1 MKCPNCDRNVRSK
14 TQCAYCGYDFKAGD
28 VAAAETK
35 RSQREEQAPEVEVNE
50 SERRGEAPIPEV
62 TEFRDAGDLGT
73 GEVYETRS
81 AREPQAVIP
90 KTKRKGGNAI
100 WGIIKLLIAV
110 AVVFLLF
117 LYGPRLVGQV
127 MDYFN
132 SDDNFFVQTF
142 GSKDESSEETSE
154 VANEESDGDG
164 ESMTNGESTEESTSE
179 EVTSQSAL
187 TLTNQSV
194 ELENYPTINVTMAFE
209 ESLSS
214 VDQTTFKFLVNG
226 TAEEIELSEYSLFK
240 EGNNLVLSFNDPTL
254 EVVATTEQEQTLRLV
269 SEELNI
275 DEAVTYTLPDVS
287 VDQEQAQQFK
297 DSINNN
303 LADLGDVSAVFF
315 EAGADVPFAYDNQST
330 DADSL
335 ISWFVIERT
344 FEGISNGEFTL
355 ESSVAVNESLKAG
368 NDSGTVAT
376 TQAEATYTYEQ
387 LLEYVIRERDL
398 SAMNHLIQETGG
410 LNEFN
415 LWLNESGYFSTRL
428 TSPLSYNEEGI
439 ISGAMTSAQDVGN
452 LLDALAM
459 DSLVN
464 ETSDASIKE
473 MLLQSPFS
481 DKYPEGLES
490 VVTRFELMS
499 ADDNSARQYYSG
511 VIEMEETSY
520 IVVMLVSNVTSSEE
534 VVPAI
539 ATTIEELMTY
549 FTEGTLPAED
559 DEEESEEESV
569 VDEASETSQVE
580 IVEETPV
587 PETPVQQVPTT
598 PSEELSPSGEPTGDL
613 FDGKPTENSY
623 WFGDEYR
630 PGVWFQDESGSW
642 KYR

>member
-28 VAAAETK
+28 VAASETK
-35 RSQREEQAPEVEVNE
+35 RSERTERAPEVEA
-50 SERRGEAPIPEV
+50 SERRVEAPVPEV
-62 TEFRDAGDLGT
+62 TEFRDAGEIGS

-90 KTKRKGGNAI
+90 KTKRKAGNAI

-117 LYGPRLVGQV
+117 LFGPRLVGQV

-132 SDDNFFVQTF
+132 SEDNFITQTF

-154 VANEESDGDG
+154 APGTEGESSADG
-164 ESMTNGESTEESTSE
+164 EATDEETSE
-179 EVTSQSAL
+179 EAAPESAL

-194 ELENYPTINVTMAFE
+194 ELENYPTIDVTMTFE

-214 VDQTTFKFLVNG
+214 VDQSTFKFLVSG
-226 TAEEIELSEYSLFK
+226 TGEEIELSEYSLFK
-240 EGNNLVLSFNDPTL
+240 EGANLVLSFNDPTL
-254 EVVATTEQEQTLRLV
+254 EVVAATEQEQTLRLV
-269 SEELNI
+269 SEELNV
-275 DEAVTYTLPDVS
+275 DEAVTYTLPDVN
-287 VDQEQAQQFK
+287 VNQEQAQQFT
-297 DSINNN
+297 DTINNN
-303 LADLGDVSAVFF
+303 LAELGDVSAVFF
-315 EAGADVPFAYDNQST
+315 EAGADVPFAYDNQSI
-330 DADSL
+330 DADTL
-335 ISWFVIERT
+335 IAWFVIERT
-344 FEGISNGEFTL
+344 FDGLSNGEFTL
-355 ESSVAVNESLKAG
+355 ESSVAVNDSLKAA

-376 TQAEATYTYEQ
+376 TEVDATYTYAQ
-387 LLEYVIRERDL
+387 LLEYVVRERDL

-428 TSPLSYNEEGI
+428 TSPLAYNDEGLI
-439 ISGAMTSAQDVGN
+439 TGAMTSAQDVGN
-452 LLDALAM
+452 LLDALAN

-464 ETSDASIKE
+464 ETSDATIKE

-481 DKYPEGLES
+481 DKYPEGLEG

-499 ADDNSARQYYSG
+499 ADDNPSRQYYSG

-520 IVVMLVSNVTSSEE
+520 VVVMLVANATSAEE
-534 VVPAI
+534 VVPSI
-539 ATTIEELMTY
+539 ATSIQELVTY
-549 FTEGTLPAED
+549 FTKGSLEAED
-559 DEEESEEESV
+559 EETDEEAEAEEV
-569 VDEASETSQVE
+569 VEEDTETSQVE

-587 PETPVQQVPTT
+587 QETPTQPN
-598 PSEELSPSGEPTGDL
+598 EELSPSGEPTGEL
-613 FDGKPTENSY
+613 FDGKPTENYY

-630 PGVWFQDESGSW
+630 QGIWFQDESGSW